1 MRRKDREITDPTL
14 LKKILKKASYITI
27 AMSMDD
33 QPYLVSLSHGYDENR
48 NCLYFHCANEGK
60 KLQYLKSN
68 SKVWGQAVLDQGY
81 IEGKCSYRYAS
92 VHFSGKI
99 TFTDNLE
106 EKRTAIETM
115 IRQQDKDPEKLIT
128 ELNMT
133 RLEKTTSIGRID
145 IDQMIGKKHEDA
157 EI

>member
-1 MRRKDREITDPTL
+1 
-14 LKKILKKASYITI
+14 
-27 AMSMDD
+27 
-33 QPYLVSLSHGYDENR
+33 
-48 NCLYFHCANEGK
+48 
-60 KLQYLKSN
+60 
-68 SKVWGQAVLDQGY
+68 
-81 IEGKCSYRYAS
+81 
-92 VHFSGKI
+92 
-99 TFTDNLE
+99 
-106 EKRTAIETM
+106 M